1 MTKKK
6 SEKKVV
12 EEVKVD
18 IPPEEI
24 TREQTEDSP
33 QQICGIKISGAEE
46 MICYLQKDDQGGRY
60 IITNPANI
68 KYVPT
73 EGKQG
78 QFKIAFVPQSP
89 ASKGILFVPYG
100 QLEYIYD
107 PKEDLVKEW
116 LGKFTHTQSTE
127 MKTKPKFTG

>member
-6 SEKKVV
+6 SEKKVIA
-12 EEVKVD
+12 EEKVD

-24 TREQTEDSP
+24 TREQTEDAP
-33 QQICGIKISGAEE
+33 TQIVGIKCSGMEE

-60 IITNPANI
+60 MITNPANI
-68 KYVPT
+68 KYIPA

-89 ASKGILFVPYG
+89 ASKGVIFVPYG
-100 QLEYIYD
+100 QLEYILE

-116 LGKFTHTQSTE
+116 QAKFTHTQSTE

>member
-12 EEVKVD
+12 EEVNID
-18 IPPEEI
+18 IPPEEV
-24 TREQTEDSP
+24 TREETEDTP

-60 IITNPANI
+60 IISNPANI
-68 KYVPT
+68 KYITT

-78 QFKIAFVPQSP
+78 QFKIAFVPQTPS
-89 ASKGILFVPYG
+89 STGTLFVPYG
-100 QLEYIYD
+100 KLEYLFEVKPD
-107 PKEDLVKEW
+107 LAKEYQD
-116 LGKFTHTQSTE
+116 KFEHTAVTQT
-127 MKTKPKFTG
+127 KKKPKFTG